1 MTDIASIRRLARA
14 TGLIYVVLIVFGM
27 FAPIVLET
35 LLVPGDAA
43 ATAGSVL
50 GSMTLFRIS
59 LLGWIVIVVAD
70 VVLSVILYLLF
81 ETASRTLSMVSAA
94 FRAVYTT
101 LLAAFLVRLFS
112 GYSLLAGSSLGTA
125 EVHDLALRDFET
137 FSAGFSLALVFFGVH
152 LILFGTLLK
161 RSKYVPTALSI
172 LLIVAGVGYVA
183 DSLAK
188 FFVPSHGD
196 LASMLLLTPALL

>member
-1 MTDIASIRRLARA
+1 
-14 TGLIYVVLIVFGM
+14 
-27 FAPIVLET
+27 
-35 LLVPGDAA
+35 
-43 ATAGSVL
+43 
-50 GSMTLFRIS
+50 
-59 LLGWIVIVVAD
+59 
-70 VVLSVILYLLF
+70 
-81 ETASRTLSMVSAA
+81 
-94 FRAVYTT
+94 T

-196 LASMLLLTPALL
+196 LASMLLLTPALLSEVGLTGWLLVKGVRAVDEEVRPHVPQHSVRAAAG